1 MILAAS
7 ILSANFTRLGA
18 EVQAVLQAGA
28 DWIHLDVMDNHY
40 VPNLSFGPQICQAL
54 RDEGIQAFIDVH
66 LMVKPVDRLIETF
79 AKAGASSISFH
90 PDATDSVAGSIACAR
105 DQGVKVG
112 LVFNPHTP
120 LTLLP
125 AFIAQIDSVLLMSVN
140 PGFGG
145 QAFKPEVLDKIR
157 AARLMIDAH
166 NKQGDGAVRLCV
178 DGGIH
183 AGNIKSIRDAGADTF
198 VVGSALFGSKDYAQT
213 LKDLR
218 GVPLLAPSPP
228 TAKAVDPS
236 PAKRE

>member
-7 ILSANFTRLGA
+7 ILSANFARLGA

-66 LMVKPVDRLIETF
+66 LMVKPVDRLITTF
-79 AKAGASSISFH
+79 AKAGANSISFH
-90 PDATDSVAGSIACAR
+90 PDASDSLANSIACAR

-125 AFIAQIDSVLLMSVN
+125 TFIDQLDSVLLMSVN

-145 QAFKPEVLDKIR
+145 QAFKPAVLDKIR
-157 AARLMIDAH
+157 AARLMIERCVARRADLAYPI
-166 NKQGDGAVRLCV
+166 RLCV

-183 AGNIKSIRDAGADTF
+183 TGNIKSIRDAGADTF
-198 VVGSALFGSKDYAQT
+198 VVGSALFGSKDYGEMIKT
-213 LKDLR
+213 LKE
-218 GVPLLAPSPP
+218 LL
-228 TAKAVDPS
+228 
-236 PAKRE
+236 

>member
-1 MILAAS
+1 MIIAAS
-7 ILSANFTRLGA
+7 ILSANCARLGA
-18 EVQAVLQAGA
+18 EVQAVLQVGA

-90 PDATDSVAGSIACAR
+90 PDATDSVANSIACAR
-105 DQGVKVG
+105 SLGVKVG

-120 LTLLP
+120 LHLLP
-125 AFIAQIDSVLLMSVN
+125 AFIDQLDSVLLMSVN

-157 AARLMIDAH
+157 AVRTFIEGCAARRVETAH
-166 NKQGDGAVRLCV
+166 PIRLCV

-213 LKDLR
+213 IKDLR
-218 GVPLLAPSPP
+218 GV
-228 TAKAVDPS
+228 
-236 PAKRE
+236 

>member
-1 MILAAS
+1 MIIAAS
-7 ILSANFTRLGA
+7 ILSANCARLGA
-18 EVQAVLQAGA
+18 EVQAVLQVGA

-90 PDATDSVAGSIACAR
+90 PDATDSVANSIACAR
-105 DQGVKVG
+105 SLGVKVG

-125 AFIAQIDSVLLMSVN
+125 AFIDQLDSVLLMSVN

-145 QAFKPEVLDKIR
+145 QSFKPEVLDKIR
-157 AARLMIDAH
+157 RVRSLIDAH
-166 NKQGDGAVRLCV
+166 QSNVDTKYRELGKQGGGAVRLCV

-183 AGNIKSIRDAGADTF
+183 AGNIKSIFDAGADTF

-213 LKDLR
+213 IKDLR
-218 GVPLLAPSPP
+218 GILA
-228 TAKAVDPS
+228 TF
-236 PAKRE
+236 

>member
-7 ILSANFTRLGA
+7 ILAANFTRLGA
-18 EVQAVLQAGA
+18 EVEAALQAGA

-40 VPNLSFGPQICQAL
+40 VPNLSFGPQICQAF

-66 LMVKPVDRLIETF
+66 LMVKPVDRLITTF

-90 PDATDSVAGSIACAR
+90 PDATDSVANSIACAR

-120 LTLLP
+120 LRLLP
-125 AFIAQIDSVLLMSVN
+125 TFIDQLDSVLLMSVN

-157 AARLMIDAH
+157 VVRSLIE
-166 NKQGDGAVRLCV
+166 GRPIRLCV

-183 AGNIKSIRDAGADTF
+183 AGNIKSIFDAGADTF
-198 VVGSALFGSKDYAQT
+198 VVGSALFGSKDYGET
-213 LKDLR
+213 IKDLR
-218 GVPLLAPSPP
+218 GAVTASALCFPHPP
-228 TAKAVDPS
+228 ALDGPYPS
-236 PAKRE
+236 PAKRD